1 MSQLKLTSSSG
12 QFIRL
17 YNQSDATLDLSGYQL
32 EYFNNYDLAKATSS
46 KLISLPGSLSPH
58 SYYLVN
64 DDSLLLCYQQTVD
77 SQSLGLST
85 TAGLV
90 EVLGATQTAP
100 GKAVAPQI
108 LDYVAW
114 SKTAAG
120 GVQTLPTSTA
130 ASLLR
135 QGNVDSPGT
144 GTWQAVQP
152 SLDNPCQ
159 LVSAANQIVPG
170 GPDDLLPPA
179 VAPATI
185 VSLAGTTS
193 TGPSLP
199 DADHGLQSPSVTELL
214 PNPNGTGTDGTDE
227 FIELYNP
234 NISAFDLTG
243 FSLVSGKTTLRHYI
257 FAAGTSLPPRSF
269 TAFYSSV
276 TGLNM
281 SNSGGQVQLVDPFGQ
296 SISATAL
303 YGAAKDGQTW
313 ALANGKWYW
322 TEQPTPGAA
331 NVVKQAVT
339 TAKPAKTPTVKGPVA
354 KTAPVAQVASTSDA
368 SSATSPIH
376 AGTLALVGGLALL
389 YGAYEYRHDLANR
402 LHQLRRHRRARR
414 QDRPAT

>member
-1 MSQLKLTSSSG
+1 
-12 QFIRL
+12 
-17 YNQSDATLDLSGYQL
+17 
-32 EYFNNYDLAKATSS
+32 
-46 KLISLPGSLSPH
+46 LPAGTPP
-58 SYYLVN
+58 
-64 DDSLLLCYQQTVD
+64 
-77 SQSLGLST
+77 ST
-85 TAGLV
+85 
-90 EVLGATQTAP
+90 
-100 GKAVAPQI
+100 I
-108 LDYVAW
+108 L
-114 SKTAAG
+114 
-120 GVQTLPTSTA
+120 
-130 ASLLR
+130 
-135 QGNVDSPGT
+135 
-144 GTWQAVQP
+144 
-152 SLDNPCQ
+152 
-159 LVSAANQIVPG
+159 
-170 GPDDLLPPA
+170 
-179 VAPATI
+179 
-185 VSLAGTTS
+185 SLAGTTVS
-193 TGPSLP
+193 GPSLP
-199 DADHGLQSPSVTELL
+199 DADHGLQAPSVTELL

-234 NISAFDLTG
+234 NATAFDLTG
-243 FSLVSGKTTLRHYI
+243 FSLMSGKTTLHHYS
-257 FAAGTSLPPRSF
+257 FAAGTSLPAGSF

-339 TAKPAKTPTVKGPVA
+339 TAKPAKTATVKGPVA
-354 KTAPVAQVASTSDA
+354 KTAPVAQAVSTSDA

-402 LHQLRRHRRARR
+402 LHQLRRHRHARR